1 MKLFSEKGQP
11 YPGKRQ
17 DACIPHGN
25 RLSAS
30 GVPCGAAALKY
41 RHAASYGLEIGFS
54 AP

>member
-1 MKLFSEKGQP
+1 MKHFQKKRQP

-30 GVPCGAAALKY
+30 GVPCGAALKY
-41 RHAASYGLEIGFS
+41 RHAVSYRLEISFS